1 MAAIGVDSHHAPCL
15 HMIRM
20 QSNTPANQMALKSL
34 YSSYRVPTQE
44 PNVYYASAKKLLNNL
59 VTWYEKSI
67 KFLLL
72 CIIWYSSASL
82 HGFQIENQVQGSR
95 SRRSVFYFSAPIPD
109 KSWKYWKFFLLLI
122 VFSRGRRTLGTRT
135 ESKSWGEKQKRKT
148 NTLNDH
154 NFAFFEFNNKRNCD
168 INGAR

>member
-15 HMIRM
+15 RMIRM

-44 PNVYYASAKKLLNNL
+44 PNVYYASAKKLFNNL

-109 KSWKYWKFFLLLI
+109 KSWKYWKFFF
-122 VFSRGRRTLGTRT
+122 VADCFF
-135 ESKSWGEKQKRKT
+135 KGEENVRYTDWKQIMGRKT
-148 NTLNDH
+148 KTK
-154 NFAFFEFNNKRNCD
+154 NKP
-168 INGAR
+168 